1 MKIKSFLSYTSVM
14 RMTDKIASM
23 IMATKSVKLY
33 AYK

>member
-1 MKIKSFLSYTSVM
+1 MKIKSILCYTSVM

-23 IMATKSVKLY
+23 IMTTKRVKLY